1 MELWV
6 KASYIE
12 EIKEAFEKR
21 YISLKSRM
29 KQDGNL
35 SLGLK
40 QSAVKY
46 TKEMTDHVNQCY
58 YGVKAYIEKAPKN
71 DRVANQIERN
81 IKSIRSYKE
90 KIYNLCDHGSR

>member
-1 MELWV
+1 
-6 KASYIE
+6 
-12 EIKEAFEKR
+12 
-21 YISLKSRM
+21 M

-46 TKEMTDHVNQCY
+46 TKEMTDHVNQYY

-71 DRVANQIERN
+71 DRV
-81 IKSIRSYKE
+81 K
-90 KIYNLCDHGSR
+90 

>member
-12 EIKEAFEKR
+12 EIEEAFEKR

-40 QSAVKY
+40 QSAIKY

>member
-12 EIKEAFEKR
+12 EIEEAFEKR

-40 QSAVKY
+40 QSAIKY
-46 TKEMTDHVNQCY
+46 IKEMTDHVNQCY

-71 DRVANQIERN
+71 DRVANQIERSMR
-81 IKSIRSYKE
+81 SISCLLYTSPSPR
-90 KIYNLCDHGSR
+90 DA